1 MNKTRVAPGANAA
14 VRAGAEGLHEGRGGA
29 QRLRGHG
36 LVLAKVVGRGC
47 GWITLVADHGGK
59 RGG

>member
-1 MNKTRVAPGANAA
+1 M
-14 VRAGAEGLHEGRGGA
+14 LEGRGGA

-36 LVLAKVVGRGC
+36 VVLAKVVGRGGC
-47 GWITLVADHGGK
+47 WKTVVADHGGK